1 MYKQYGGYEKT
12 VNNKVYYSR
21 IQINKQ
27 AQTVDQ
33 NYANNILFMALST
46 LESIEQRLKDG
57 KRAPVREQKEFGRY
71 DKHDYSYKELA
82 ELKAQL
88 RNNVM
93 LLAYSK
99 RAFEKTYGSGSY
111 VLPSNYD
118 LLRVVARLK

>member
-1 MYKQYGGYEKT
+1 M
-12 VNNKVYYSR
+12 
-21 IQINKQ
+21 
-27 AQTVDQ
+27 DQ

-57 KRAPVREQKEFGRY
+57 KHTPAREHKEFGRY

-99 RAFEKTYGSGSY
+99 KAFEKTYGAGSY

-118 LLRVVARLK
+118 LLRVVGRLK